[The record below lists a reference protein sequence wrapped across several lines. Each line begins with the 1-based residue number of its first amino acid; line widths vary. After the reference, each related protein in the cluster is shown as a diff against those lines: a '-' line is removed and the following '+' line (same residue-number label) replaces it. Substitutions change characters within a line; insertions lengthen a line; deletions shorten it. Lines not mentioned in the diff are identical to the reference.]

1 MSTGQVDRTR
11 GSLWHRWDPHI
22 HAPGTAMNDQY
33 AGADPWAEF
42 FRRVDSQ
49 VPPIRVLG
57 ITDYYLIDTY
67 EQTKAELAAGHMA
80 GVEFIFPN
88 VEIRLS
94 IATSSESAVNA
105 HLLFSPEESDHV
117 ARIRGLMAGF
127 TFKYAKDLFRCERA
141 DLIRLGRRHDPTITD
156 DRAALTAGVNQFK
169 VSFEDLQQTWETNDW
184 FRNNCLV
191 AVAAGQNDGTS
202 GLRDATGSFAA
213 LRVSIE
219 AFAHIIFSGN
229 PKTADFYLGRGP
241 ATLADLN
248 SKWGGVKP
256 CLHGSDA
263 HSHGQVGNPAK
274 DRCCWLKGAPTFETL
289 RQACMNP
296 AGRVVIGREPPSGAL
311 PSNVI
316 RCVSVSN
323 APWMSPSS
331 IELNPGLVAIIG
343 ARGSGK
349 TALAD
354 MIAMGGCAASSHL
367 SDKSFLRRAEGH
379 LRASEARLA
388 WHSGDETANKFSTL
402 DQEDFLDAQHVQ
414 YLSQQ
419 FVDQLCSAEG
429 LEDPLVR
436 EIERVVFDAHAEQ
449 SPIDESN
456 FTELLA
462 KRLAIARSLRD
473 KHAAAIVSCSSA
485 MTAEQLRKDGLA
497 ALKRER
503 DEKRKGVQKD
513 EADMKALMPKGD
525 AARTARHDAVAEAVR
540 LKRAQVLQA
549 RNTLEALAALAADV
563 VRLRE
568 DVLPGIL
575 NSLMQERA
583 NALLQLADWDHFKVG
598 FTGDVDALLQTRT
611 NAAKH
616 ALATLEGKVPPVL
629 PGDQEP
635 DPKIPLIAETED
647 LSGHTLA
654 LLERELARLRSLIGM
669 DAANAR
675 RYKAISERVNKAR
688 SQLTKLE
695 ADILKA
701 EGAQERIEK
710 LRQDRRTAYV
720 GVFQA
725 VIAEEGELA
734 ALYEPLKARI
744 AAAPGSLSKL
754 AFTVRR
760 DVDIEAWCEAG
771 EELMDLRASG
781 AFRGKGGLQTVA
793 ELSLGDA
800 WRTGDAATAAD
811 ALLQFVNSHR
821 QDLLNHRPA
830 DIDLKS
836 WLPLVSAWLF
846 STAHIRVSY
855 GLEFD
860 GVPIERLSPGT
871 RGIVL
876 LLLYLAVDSQDDRP
890 LIVDQPEEN
899 LDPQSI
905 FDELVIEFQRATLR
919 RQVIIVTHNANLVV
933 NTDADQVIVARSGGH
948 VPGQLPTMSYS
959 SGGLEEP
966 SIREAVCSILEGGKR
981 AFQERAR
988 RLRVTV

>member
-1 MSTGQVDRTR
+1 MGTCQVDRSR

-22 HAPGTAMNDQY
+22 HAPGTTMNDQY
-33 AGADPWAEF
+33 VGADPWTEF
-42 FRRVDSQ
+42 SKRVVGQD
-49 VPPIRVLG
+49 PPIRVLG

-67 EQTKAELAAGHMA
+67 ERACAELDAGRMT

-105 HLLFSPEESDHV
+105 HLLFSTEDIDHLS
-117 ARIRGLMAGF
+117 RIRGLMAGF
-127 TFKYAKDLFRCERA
+127 TFKYAKDQFRCERSE
-141 DLIRLGRRHDPTITD
+141 LIRLGRRHDPTITD
-156 DRAALTAGVNQFK
+156 DRTALTAGVNQFK
-169 VSFEDLQQTWETNDW
+169 VSFEELQQTWETNDW
-184 FRNNCLV
+184 FRNNCLI
-191 AVAAGQNDGTS
+191 AVAAGQTDGTS
-202 GLRDATGSFAA
+202 GLRDSTGSFAA
-213 LRVSIE
+213 MRVSIE

-248 SKWGGVKP
+248 AKWNGVKP

-274 DRCCWLKGAPTFETL
+274 ERFCWLKGAPTFETL
-289 RQACMNP
+289 RQACLNP
-296 AGRVVIGREPPSGAL
+296 AGRVVVGKEPPAGAL

-316 RCVSVSN
+316 RSVSVSN

-331 IELNPGLVAIIG
+331 IDLNPGLIAIIG

-367 SDKSFLRRAEGH
+367 SDKSFLRRAESH
-379 LRASEARLA
+379 LTASEARLT
-388 WHSGDETANKFSTL
+388 WQSGDETANKFSTL
-402 DQEDFLDAQHVQ
+402 DLEDLVDAQHVQ

-436 EIERVVFDAHAEQ
+436 EIERVVFDAHAEH
-449 SPIDESN
+449 SPIDESD
-456 FTELLA
+456 FSELLD
-462 KRLAIARSLRD
+462 KRLAVARSLRD
-473 KHAAAIVSCSSA
+473 KHASAIVSCSSA
-485 MTAEQLRKDGLA
+485 MTAEQLRRDSLT

-503 DEKRKGVQKD
+503 EEKRKAIQKD

-525 AARTARHDAVAEAVR
+525 ASRTARHEVVAEAVR
-540 LKRAQVLQA
+540 LKREQVLQA
-549 RNTLEALAALAADV
+549 RSRLDALNELAADV
-563 VRLRE
+563 VHLRE
-568 DVLPGIL
+568 DVLPGML
-575 NSLMQERA
+575 DALAEERA
-583 NALLQLADWDHFKVG
+583 NAGLQPAEWEQFKLV
-598 FTGDVDALLQTRT
+598 FAGDVDAMLETRIT
-611 NAAKH
+611 AASR
-616 ALATLEGKVPPVL
+616 ALAALEGAALPVVPAAL
-629 PGDQEP
+629 QP
-635 DPKIPLIAETED
+635 DPTIPLIAETDD
-647 LSGHTLA
+647 LSVHTLA
-654 LLERELARLRSLIGM
+654 LLEGELARLRLLIGM
-669 DAANAR
+669 DATNAR
-675 RYKAISERVNKAR
+675 RYKVISERVNKAR

-695 ADILKA
+695 ADIVKA

-725 VIAEEGELA
+725 ILEEEQELA
-734 ALYEPLKARI
+734 SLYKPLKARI

-760 DVDIEAWCEAG
+760 DVNIDAWCEAG
-771 EELMDLRASG
+771 EALLDLRASG
-781 AFRGKGGLQTVA
+781 AFRGKGGLKTVA
-793 ELSLGDA
+793 ELTLGDA
-800 WRTGDAATAAD
+800 WRTGDATQAGD
-811 ALLQFVNSHR
+811 ALLQFVQAHR

-830 DIDLKS
+830 QVDSKD
-836 WLPLVSAWLF
+836 WLPQVSAWLF
-846 STAHIRVSY
+846 STKHIRVSY

-905 FDELVIEFQRATLR
+905 YDELVVEFQRATLR

-933 NTDADQVIVARSGGH
+933 NTDADQVIVARNGGH
-948 VPGQLPTMSYS
+948 VPGQLPNMTYS

-966 SIREAVCSILEGGKR
+966 QIREAVCSILEGGKR
-981 AFQERAR
+981 AFQERAK